1 LTASNVFAK
10 NPQAAT
16 TTGSR
21 ERENQNPQPSHVQS
35 SETAFFQPHQQASV
49 GPVTA
54 AAAGEN
60 DLTMMIRDYKSENI
74 KFS

>member
-1 LTASNVFAK
+1 MTVSNVFGK
-10 NPQAAT
+10 NPQATAT
-16 TTGSR
+16 AGSR

-49 GPVTA
+49 GPLP
-54 AAAGEN
+54 AAGEN

>member
-1 LTASNVFAK
+1 LTAASNVFSK
-10 NPQAAT
+10 NPQAL
-16 TTGSR
+16 GSR

-49 GPVTA
+49 GPV
-54 AAAGEN
+54 AAGEN

-74 KFS
+74 KFSQKV